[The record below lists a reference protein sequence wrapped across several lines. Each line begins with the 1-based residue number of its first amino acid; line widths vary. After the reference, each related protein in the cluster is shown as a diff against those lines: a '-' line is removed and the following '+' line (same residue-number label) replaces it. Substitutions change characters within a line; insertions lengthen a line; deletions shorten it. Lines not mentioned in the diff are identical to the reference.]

1 MIKKGILLLM
11 AVPLLIG
18 MVSCGQIASGSSD
31 TNNAA
36 DVKEV
41 RNDGHKPVMLTKAEF
56 LSKVMNYEENP
67 QEWKYLGEKPCL
79 IDFYADWCGFCRKMA
94 NTTFKDAALINYL
107 NDNFMPVRVNTDRE
121 PQTAGSY
128 GVAGLPT
135 TVFLTEMGEPI
146 FSVPGYI
153 PTLTLMSMLEEI
165 NGLKTGS

>member
-1 MIKKGILLLM
+1 MKSNYIRCI
-11 AVPLLIG
+11 PLLILSLVLFIASVAPAADSITWHSYKEG
-18 MVSCGQIASGSSD
+18 MV
-31 TNNAA
+31 
-36 DVKEV
+36 
-41 RNDGHKPVMLTKAEF
+41 
-56 LSKVMNYEENP
+56 LSKI
-67 QEWKYLGEKPCL
+67 EKKKVFL
-79 IDFYADWCGFCRKMA
+79 HFYADWCGFCRKMA
-94 NTTFKDAALINYL
+94 NTTFKDPALINYL

-128 GVAGLPT
+128 GVVGLPT